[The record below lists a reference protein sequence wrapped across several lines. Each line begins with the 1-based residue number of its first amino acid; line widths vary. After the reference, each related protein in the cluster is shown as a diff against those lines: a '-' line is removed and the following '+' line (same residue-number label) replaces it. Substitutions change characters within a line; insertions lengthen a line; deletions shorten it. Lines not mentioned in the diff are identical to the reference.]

1 MTDEFTTPVTQ
12 VADRRATAARVGLLG
27 ATAAAAVAAAILI
40 FGGSA
45 APTGTLA
52 AANTVPTNAGITEQ
66 DRGPGGFMGGM
77 MGERGGGITITNIA
91 GSNVSLET
99 ADGWKRTISVAGAT
113 LTKGTATIA
122 LSDLKVGDEVRF
134 EQTRGTDG
142 TFTITRLNVVL
153 PHAGGTVTAIAGST
167 ITVTERDGTT
177 ATIQVSSSTTFEVG
191 MTTGKALADVKVGM
205 VVNAVGTRNSDGSL
219 AASAVR
225 AFDPTTMPGR
235 GHDGHDG
242 HGPMGND
249 APDAAP
255 GASAGTSAG

>member
-1 MTDEFTTPVTQ
+1 MTDEFTTPVTR
-12 VADRRATAARVGLLG
+12 VADRRATAARIGLLG
-27 ATAAAAVAAAILI
+27 TAAAAAVAAAILI
-40 FGGSA
+40 LGGSA

-52 AANTVPTNAGITEQ
+52 AGQANPANAGIAAQ

-77 MGERGGGITITNIA
+77 MGERGGGITITAIS

-99 ADGWKRTISVAGAT
+99 ADGWKRTISVTGAT

-134 EQTRGTDG
+134 DQTRGTDG

-167 ITVTERDGTT
+167 ITVTQRDGTT
-177 ATIQVSSSTTFEVG
+177 AKIEVSSSTTFEVG
-191 MTTGKALADVKVGM
+191 MTSGKALGDLKVGM

-219 AASAVR
+219 SASAVR

-235 GHDGHDG
+235 GHDG